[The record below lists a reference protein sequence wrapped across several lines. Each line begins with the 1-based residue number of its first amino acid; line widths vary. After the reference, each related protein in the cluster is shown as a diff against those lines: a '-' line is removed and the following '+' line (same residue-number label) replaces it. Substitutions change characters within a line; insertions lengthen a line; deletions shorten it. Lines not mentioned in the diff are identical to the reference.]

1 MGSPARQADDQLP
14 TLGLTH
20 GHCQRK
26 RAFCNQAEDI
36 LVSTTLFYVAKR
48 KKIEYK
54 DMQYLRYIELQM
66 DLKTNVDSLML
77 LHFLKIQFI
86 FAIQIIRHVLNFH
99 PWVKVKISNASHLRS
114 LFTENLIF

>member
-1 MGSPARQADDQLP
+1 M
-14 TLGLTH
+14 
-20 GHCQRK
+20 
-26 RAFCNQAEDI
+26 
-36 LVSTTLFYVAKR
+36 STTLFYVAKR
-48 KKIEYK
+48 KKIENK

-86 FAIQIIRHVLNFH
+86 FAIQIIRYVLNFH